1 MSVSSTTGYQV
12 NESPT
17 EKLGK
22 GVKVPEKLSALR
34 QKLGQK
40 AKQEPEFRFYTLYG
54 YMIRDDVLYT
64 AWELVRANGGSA
76 GVDGVTIKS
85 IMESEGG
92 VEAFVQGIKESLQSK
107 TYRPLPVERTYIPK
121 ANGGLRPLGIP
132 TVRDRVVQ
140 TAVLLI
146 LEPIFEADFEDCSYG
161 FRRGRSCH
169 QALDA
174 ITNHLKQGF
183 QSVYDAD
190 LAGYFD
196 TIPHDKLM
204 ACVRM
209 RVADGSLLKLIR
221 MWLKSPIIEPEEPT
235 RGRGGKGGHRRG
247 SKRQGKKTYPRCGTP
262 QGGVI
267 SPLLANLYLHWFD
280 KIFHRQDGPAH
291 WANARLVRYAD
302 DFVILARNQGEYL
315 RDWVEAKIEGWMG
328 LKLSQEKTRI
338 VNLGQEGASL
348 DFLGFT
354 FRYDRSLYKDWH
366 GRYLN
371 VFPSEKSQARV
382 RDKVRQATA
391 RNKGC
396 LAIPRMVQGVNRQLG
411 GWKNYF
417 NYGYPR
423 KAFRS
428 LNAFVEW
435 RLYRHLKRRSQR
447 PFKCPEGQSFY
458 KHLMKLGWVPL

>member
-1 MSVSSTTGYQV
+1 MLLSIGKESRLSVSSTTEYRV

-22 GVKVPEKLSALR
+22 GVKVPEKLSLLR

-76 GVDGVTIKS
+76 GVDGVTIES
-85 IMESEGG
+85 ITEKEGG
-92 VEAFVQGIKESLQSK
+92 VEAFVQGIKESLQGR

-174 ITNHLKQGF
+174 VTNHLKQGF
-183 QSVYDAD
+183 RSVYDAD
-190 LAGYFD
+190 LASYFD

-209 RVADGSLLKLIR
+209 RIADGSILKLIR
-221 MWLKSPIIEPEEPT
+221 MWLRAPIIEPEEEST
-235 RGRGGKGGHRRG
+235 KGGGGKRGCRRG
-247 SKRQGKKTYPRCGTP
+247 SKRHGRKIYPRRGTP

-267 SPLLANLYLHWFD
+267 SPLLANIYLHWFD
-280 KIFHRQDGPAH
+280 KIFYRQDGPAY

-302 DFVILARNQGEYL
+302 DFVILARYQGEGL
-315 RDWVEAKIEGWMG
+315 RDWVESKIEGWMG
-328 LKLSQEKTRI
+328 LKLSREKTRI
-338 VNLGQEGASL
+338 VNLGQEGATL

-354 FRYDRSLYKDWH
+354 FRYDCSLYKDCN

-382 RDKVRQATA
+382 RDKVPQA
-391 RNKGC
+391 
-396 LAIPRMVQGVNRQLG
+396 LAGSCALESITEAPTPVSPDACEPIALQDT
-411 GWKNYF
+411 
-417 NYGYPR
+417 
-423 KAFRS
+423 
-428 LNAFVEW
+428 
-435 RLYRHLKRRSQR
+435 
-447 PFKCPEGQSFY
+447 
-458 KHLMKLGWVPL
+458 